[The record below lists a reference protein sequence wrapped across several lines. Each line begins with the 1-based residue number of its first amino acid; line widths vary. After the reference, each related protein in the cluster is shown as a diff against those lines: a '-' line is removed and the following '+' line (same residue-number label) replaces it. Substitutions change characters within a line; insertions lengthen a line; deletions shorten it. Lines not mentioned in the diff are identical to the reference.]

1 MEKQRAREAEL
12 VVREYDDGLPA
23 VRGPPV
29 FYPTEEM
36 YSTKRE
42 KERANI
48 RLSALGLYP
57 GLIYINPG
65 ESPNADRR
73 MFALSFSRLV
83 EYISS
88 VG

>member
-48 RLSALGLYP
+48 RLSAFG
-57 GLIYINPG
+57 
-65 ESPNADRR
+65 
-73 MFALSFSRLV
+73 ALSRV
-83 EYISS
+83 NIY
-88 VG
+88 